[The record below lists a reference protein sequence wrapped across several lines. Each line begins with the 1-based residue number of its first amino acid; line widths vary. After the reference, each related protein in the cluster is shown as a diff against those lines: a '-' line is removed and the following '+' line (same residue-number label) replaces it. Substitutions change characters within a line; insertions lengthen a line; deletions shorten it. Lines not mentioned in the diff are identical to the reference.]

1 MLLRS
6 GQLAERLGLSKI
18 TVIRMANNGDIPVA
32 MTLPSGHMRFDE
44 DEVRVALGGY
54 DGDGGKGD
62 E

>member
-18 TVIRMANNGDIPVA
+18 TVIRMANDGHIPIA

-44 DEVRVALGGY
+44 DEVVKALQA
-54 DGDGGKGD
+54 GKED